1 MTDYAT
7 PHDPDFWPRLIER
20 LNSAG
25 TNRADLSRALKVH
38 PSTVTRWAQGINR
51 PKFDE
56 SIALLGI
63 AKERG
68 IAVTQPYSE

>member
-20 LNSAG
+20 LNTAG
-25 TNRADLSRALKVH
+25 VSKAQLSHTLKRN

-51 PKFDE
+51 PKFDD
-56 SIALLGI
+56 SIAILNI
-63 AKERG
+63 AKQHD
-68 IAVTQPYSE
+68 IALTQFDRV

>member
-1 MTDYAT
+1 MTDYTT

-20 LNSAG
+20 LNTAG
-25 TNRADLSRALKVH
+25 VSKAQLSRALKRD

-68 IAVTQPYSE
+68 IAVTQPYSV

>member
-1 MTDYAT
+1 MTDYHG

-56 SIALLGI
+56 SIALLAI
-63 AKERG
+63 AEKHQ
-68 IAVTQPYSE
+68 IAFTQLDKA

>member
-1 MTDYAT
+1 MTDYAA
-7 PHDPDFWPRLIER
+7 PHDADFWPRLIER
-20 LNSAG
+20 LNTAG
-25 TNRADLSRALKVH
+25 VSKAQLSRALKRD

-68 IAVTQPYSE
+68 IAVTQPYSV